1 MKYLINRARVSL
13 TVDKMYKV
21 ENGYRLITH
30 LPNKKDI
37 KIIAIVNQKKLRG
50 IEIERGGTYTF
61 EGFLN
66 NTKYFHN
73 SRVYTLQLNIDHI
86 ENLDKN
92 NKLHN
97 IIDIVGHYKSKTK
110 TKTLPRDKK
119 VCNLN
124 MDFISEN
131 MKDTG
136 IEIAVWNKA
145 IDAIEYATEGQKI
158 HISAFVYENFGTDNY
173 LSLKLSPFKITL
185 L

>member
-1 MKYLINRARVSL
+1 MKYLINRARISL
-13 TVDKMYKV
+13 TVDKLYKI
-21 ENGYRLITH
+21 ETGYRIIAY

-37 KIIAIVNQKKLRG
+37 KIIAIINQKKLRG
-50 IEIERGGTYTF
+50 IELEKGGTYTF

-66 NTKYFHN
+66 NTKYFFN
-73 SRVYTLQLNIDHI
+73 SRVHTLQLNIDHV
-86 ENLDKN
+86 EDLDKN
-92 NKLHN
+92 KKLHN
-97 IIDIVGHYKSKTK
+97 IIDVVGYYVSKTK
-110 TKTLPRDKK
+110 TINLNRGKK

-124 MDFISEN
+124 IDFISEN
-131 MKDTG
+131 MKETG

-145 IDAIEYATEGQKI
+145 IDAIEYAKEGQKI